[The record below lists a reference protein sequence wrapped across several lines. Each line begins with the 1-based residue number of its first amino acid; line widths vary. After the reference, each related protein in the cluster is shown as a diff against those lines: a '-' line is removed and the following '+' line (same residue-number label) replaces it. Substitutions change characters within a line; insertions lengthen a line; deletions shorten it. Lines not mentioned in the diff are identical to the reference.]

1 MKFGTRSSPRVKVIV
16 GCLRSELVDE
26 MMSSVAKT
34 PIRGESDRFEVDVEL
49 LVGDDF
55 VGVAALVVGVDVGGG
70 TTGCLTRRVV
80 PSDADLGGLLHKLHV
95 LGPAVDWS
103 SVPTQHPDAIAFFA
117 SAGEA
122 LMSEVKASML
132 LHVSN

>member
-1 MKFGTRSSPRVKVIV
+1 MKFGTRSSPRVKVVV

-80 PSDADLGGLLHKLHV
+80 DVSVDGGVRDADV
-95 LGPAVDWS
+95 
-103 SVPTQHPDAIAFFA
+103 QNRFAFVV
-117 SAGEA
+117 
-122 LMSEVKASML
+122 EVRRSQ
-132 LHVSN
+132 VSIIYSTRR